1 MVLNLAVA
9 GFAPAQ
15 TSPGQSQQ
23 TVSEAGVTLKQADVT
38 LAQKQ
43 DMLKQMA
50 VALAQKQYILN
61 SPKNKLSGWASQY
74 TGAGTVLVIPT
85 AEMETQ
91 DLVAIMEDMN
101 IMSRIFD
108 RKIGL
113 VVPSSVPMLGDM
125 PLIGKI
131 FHQSSR
137 ATEGI
142 YLQGFGAMFFMG
154 VNFPL
159 SPPPKVQVDKSDEGA
174 DPVWEQTK
182 RQILASGKDPEV
194 DYVHERDAAAG
205 RYDSEQVE
213 ELKTKLIKALKH
225 AANIRIL
232 KKDESVTLVVAGN
245 LPGLV
250 VGEYCDEPPRYQ
262 YLFPGTAKK
271 GTSRSSLMTIRA
283 KKSDVD
289 AFSKGE
295 LDLDAFRKK
304 VVIFTYPYFS
314 GKAKSGRSS
323 SSSFMFSR

>member
-1 MVLNLAVA
+1 MKSFIPTITVLMVLNLAVA

-113 VVPSSVPMLGDM
+113 VVP
-125 PLIGKI
+125 
-131 FHQSSR
+131 
-137 ATEGI
+137 
-142 YLQGFGAMFFMG
+142 
-154 VNFPL
+154 
-159 SPPPKVQVDKSDEGA
+159 
-174 DPVWEQTK
+174 
-182 RQILASGKDPEV
+182 
-194 DYVHERDAAAG
+194 
-205 RYDSEQVE
+205 
-213 ELKTKLIKALKH
+213 
-225 AANIRIL
+225 
-232 KKDESVTLVVAGN
+232 VTA
-245 LPGLV
+245 
-250 VGEYCDEPPRYQ
+250 
-262 YLFPGTAKK
+262 
-271 GTSRSSLMTIRA
+271 
-283 KKSDVD
+283 
-289 AFSKGE
+289 
-295 LDLDAFRKK
+295 
-304 VVIFTYPYFS
+304 
-314 GKAKSGRSS
+314 
-323 SSSFMFSR
+323 